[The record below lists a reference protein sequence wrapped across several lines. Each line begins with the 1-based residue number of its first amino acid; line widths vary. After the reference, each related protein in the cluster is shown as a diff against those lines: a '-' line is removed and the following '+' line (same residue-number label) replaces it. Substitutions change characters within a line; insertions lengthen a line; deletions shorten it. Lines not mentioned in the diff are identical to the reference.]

1 MEIEAFQL
9 QLVTTTYGEGAG
21 ESGMSEFWTVVLTM
35 VWVIW
40 RELRKV
46 RVEAET
52 VYGSDNPTEMV
63 G

>member
-1 MEIEAFQL
+1 
-9 QLVTTTYGEGAG
+9 
-21 ESGMSEFWTVVLTM
+21 MSEFWTVVLTM